1 MVTLPPVDATDLSPE
16 EISEALVKR
25 VEDADA
31 EGILQG
37 SVIRQRVANARQEL
51 WALVDRRAAKN
62 AAEAALAYDCRPMFT
77 TADDG
82 DAAVAD
88 LPDAD
93 QNQSD
98 YEKILAEKAEEIIT
112 ERLREPALSTAV
124 NLLNQ
129 HLAEPII
136 EDEN

>member
-1 MVTLPPVDATDLSPE
+1 
-16 EISEALVKR
+16 
-25 VEDADA
+25 
-31 EGILQG
+31 
-37 SVIRQRVANARQEL
+37 
-51 WALVDRRAAKN
+51 
-62 AAEAALAYDCRPMFT
+62 MFT